1 MFYIRVSCVYESLT
15 FQIGKMCVCGDFE
28 ILKRSWTGNLFCCAV
43 MLRCT
48 RFWGIEQS
56 KAPYENIINNACA
69 CQTLNSVAHY
79 KCIRELL
86 LPATDLCENAYAS
99 VDIGV
104 AFASTPSFW
113 LTHTRIFFI
122 CIYLNAHCSIHTS
135 DKPRFRW
142 AWATTTNT
150 KWHYFFFLSFKNKID
165 GTKKIP
171 RVLQPAPWPMK
182 IN

>member
-1 MFYIRVSCVYESLT
+1 MPRALQNGNNIDLTNILGSRHQQINYTRELSVFYIRVSCVYESLT

-104 AFASTPSFW
+104 AFASTPSF
-113 LTHTRIFFI
+113 
-122 CIYLNAHCSIHTS
+122 
-135 DKPRFRW
+135 
-142 AWATTTNT
+142 
-150 KWHYFFFLSFKNKID
+150 
-165 GTKKIP
+165 
-171 RVLQPAPWPMK
+171 
-182 IN
+182 